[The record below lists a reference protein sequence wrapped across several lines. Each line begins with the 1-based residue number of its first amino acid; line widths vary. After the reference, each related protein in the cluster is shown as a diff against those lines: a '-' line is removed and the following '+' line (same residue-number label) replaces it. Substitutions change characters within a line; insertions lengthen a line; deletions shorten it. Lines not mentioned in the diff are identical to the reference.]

1 MTEARNLLERLRQ
14 LRSIGREF
22 TDFRGQT
29 RRLSEESLRQLLA
42 ALGHNVDDPRELQR
56 EADALD
62 ERDWVR
68 VLGPVAVLDDD
79 FSVPFTVLAP
89 LLPVIHWRVHT
100 EQGETLRGEVE
111 PARLPV
117 LAERGIRELWYVR
130 LALGLPPLPPGYH
143 RLWLE
148 KADGSPLGNMR
159 LIVAPSRC
167 HEPPCIDAGERVWGC
182 AIQLYTLRSPRNW
195 GIGDFTDLKGFAA
208 AAAGLG
214 ADLVGLNPLHALFPA
229 DPGLFSPY
237 SPSSRYFLNVLY
249 IDPEAIP
256 EYRDCPEAQ
265 QFVRMPA
272 FQARLAALRERR
284 LVDYAGVTACKLE
297 VLRLVHAGF
306 EQNASRERRFE
317 FAEFVRKQGESLVKY
332 ALFNAIQEHFT
343 AAGTAGGWPAW
354 PAAYHDPSGAAV
366 QAFRE
371 AQPAAI
377 DFHCWLQWVAAGQL
391 AAAEQRARD
400 AGLRLGLYH
409 DLAVGPNGGG
419 AETWAGRDLY
429 AAGASVGAP
438 PDPLALH
445 GQDWGIPPFDPD
457 ALRER
462 CYEPFIRLLR
472 ANMGRDGALRIDH
485 VMNLFR
491 LWWVPRGENSAAG
504 GYVHYRLDE
513 LMAIVALE
521 SQRHRCLVIG
531 EDLGTVAPEVRTA
544 MTRYGVKSY
553 RVLFFE
559 RTADGRFLRPD
570 EYPRDAL
577 VTVSTHDLPPF
588 ASYWAGSDITLRE
601 RLGLYS
607 GGEQAADERRARM
620 TARDALRA
628 ALEEAGLAAL
638 IEATAPPVAAVL
650 SFVARAPSAVLM
662 LQPEEWLGMTT
673 PVNVPGTD
681 KHYPNWR
688 RKLVAEW
695 PEFMGRDTTR
705 QLAASVRRAR
715 DAGLDLESFSY
726 NRHED

>member
-1 MTEARNLLERLRQ
+1 MTEARNLLERLRE
-14 LRSIGREF
+14 LRGIGREF
-22 TDFRGQT
+22 TDFQGRTQG
-29 RRLSEESLRQLLA
+29 LSEASLRQLLA
-42 ALGHNVDDPRELQR
+42 ALGHTVDDPAALQQ

-68 VLGPVAVLDDD
+68 VLGPVAVLGEDA
-79 FSVPFTVLAP
+79 SVPFTVLAP
-89 LLPVIHWRVHT
+89 LLPVIHWRVQT

-130 LALGLPPLPPGYH
+130 LALRLPQLSPGYH

-148 KADGSPLGNMR
+148 KADGSPLGNTR
-159 LIVAPSRC
+159 LIVAPDRC
-167 HEPPCIDAGERVWGC
+167 HEAACLRAGERVWGC

-229 DPGLFSPY
+229 DPALFSPY
-237 SPSSRYFLNVLY
+237 SPSSRYFLNVAY
-249 IDPEAIP
+249 VDPEAVP
-256 EYRDCPEAQ
+256 EYRNCPEAQ
-265 QFVRMPA
+265 QVVRMPE

-284 LVDYAGVTACKLE
+284 LVDYAGVTACKVE
-297 VLRLVHAGF
+297 ILRLVHGAF
-306 EQNASRERRFE
+306 EQVASRERRFE
-317 FAEFVRKQGESLVKY
+317 FAEFVRKHGEALVKY
-332 ALFNAIQEHFT
+332 ALFNALQEHFT
-343 AAGTAGGWPAW
+343 AAGITGGWPAW
-354 PAAYHDPSGAAV
+354 PAAYHDPSGAAA

-377 DFHCWLQWVAAGQL
+377 DFHCWLQWVAADQL
-391 AAAEQRARD
+391 AAAERRARD

-429 AAGASVGAP
+429 AAGATVGAP
-438 PDPLALH
+438 PDPLALQ

-462 CYEPFIRLLR
+462 AYEPFIRLLR
-472 ANMGRDGALRIDH
+472 ANMGLDGALRIDH

-491 LWWVPRGENSAAG
+491 LWWVPRGEVSAAG

-544 MTRYGVKSY
+544 MNRYGVYSY

-607 GGEQAADERRARM
+607 GPEQAADERRARAA
-620 TARDALRA
+620 ARDALRV
-628 ALEEAGLAAL
+628 ALDESGHAPPV
-638 IEATAPPVAAVL
+638 EATAPPVAAVFR
-650 SFVARAPSAVLM
+650 FVALAQSAVLM
-662 LQPEEWLGMTT
+662 LQPEDWLGMTT

-681 KHYPNWR
+681 RHYPNWR
-688 RKLVAEW
+688 RKLSAEW
-695 PEFMGRDTTR
+695 PEFMLRDDIR
-705 QLAASVRRAR
+705 QLADSVRRAR
-715 DAGLDLESFSY
+715 EAGTTPG
-726 NRHED
+726 

>member
-1 MTEARNLLERLRQ
+1 MAETHDLLERLRE
-14 LRSIGREF
+14 LRGIGRDF
-22 TDFRGQT
+22 TDFRGHTQ
-29 RRLSEESLRQLLA
+29 RLSAMSLRQLLA
-42 ALGHNVDDPRELQR
+42 ALGHSVDDPRELQR

-68 VLGPVAVLDDD
+68 VLGPVAVLGADS
-79 FSVPFTVLAP
+79 SVPFTVLAP

-148 KADGSPLGNMR
+148 KADGSPLGNTR
-159 LIVAPSRC
+159 LIVAPLRG
-167 HEPPCIDAGERVWGC
+167 HEPPCIQAGERVWGC
-182 AIQLYTLRSPRNW
+182 AIQLYTLRSQRNW

-249 IDPEAIP
+249 IDPEAVP

-265 QFVRMPA
+265 QLVRMPA

-306 EQNASRERRFE
+306 EQHASRERRFE
-317 FAEFVRKQGESLVKY
+317 FAEFVRQQGEPLVKY
-332 ALFNAIQEHFT
+332 ALFNALQEHFS
-343 AAGTAGGWPAW
+343 AAGIAGGWPAW
-354 PAAYHDPSGAAV
+354 PEPYHDPSGAAV
-366 QAFRE
+366 QAFRD
-371 AQPAAI
+371 ARAVAI
-377 DFHCWLQWVAAGQL
+377 DFHCWLQWVAADQL
-391 AAAEQRARD
+391 AAAARRARD

-429 AAGASVGAP
+429 AAGATVGAP
-438 PDPLALH
+438 PDPLALQ

-462 CYEPFIRLLR
+462 GYEPFIRLLR

-491 LWWVPRGENSAAG
+491 LWWVPRGEASAAG

-521 SQRHRCLVIG
+521 SERHRCLVIG
-531 EDLGTVAPEVRTA
+531 EDLGTVAPEVRVA
-544 MTRYGVKSY
+544 MTRYGIYSY

-607 GGEQAADERRARM
+607 GPKQAADERLAR
-620 TARDALRA
+620 TAARDALRA
-628 ALEEAGLAAL
+628 ALEAAGLA
-638 IEATAPPVAAVL
+638 PPADASPPPLEAVL
-650 SFVARAPSAVLM
+650 HFVARAPSAVLM

-681 KHYPNWR
+681 RHYPNWR
-688 RKLVAEW
+688 RKLAADW
-695 PEFMGRDTTR
+695 PEFMGRDDIR
-705 QLAASVRRAR
+705 QLAAGVRRAR
-715 DAGLDLESFSY
+715 ATGPAPGPESDD
-726 NRHED
+726 RHEE